1 MLAVLPCVSC
11 VAASS
16 AGDGLQ
22 HPRPEEPDPSR
33 RHLILERQGR
43 KELSA
48 TVCDMDYPQSL
59 DALPGSGQ
67 KADFSVR
74 SILTPSKLAEL

>member
-1 MLAVLPCVSC
+1 MEAPHT
-11 VAASS
+11 
-16 AGDGLQ
+16 GKMGQ
-22 HPRPEEPDPSR
+22 KKTR
-33 RHLILERQGR
+33 GR

-48 TVCDMDYPQSL
+48 TVCDMDYPESL

-74 SILTPSKLAEL
+74 SILTLSKLAEL